1 MIVLGLGRVG
11 QGLSMLAEEAN
22 VPFVGVSRGADHEA
36 LGGNPSR
43 GPILVCVNADDLMGC
58 IESVPKNRQ
67 RDLVFVQNG
76 MLDSFLGASGLD
88 ENTRGLLYFAVPKR
102 GDRPAPGGASVFS
115 GPHANAVVAWF
126 KGVGLEAKAVGRA
139 AFTEEMASKLI
150 WNCTFGL
157 MCEVY
162 GASVGELVSQKR
174 PAIDGLV
181 DEFVAVAN
189 AALGSKLNAMIVSR
203 GACEYSLSIPN
214 YTGALKQHPWRN
226 GWFVDSASRLGIGTP
241 LHQQL
246 MQRAAENKS
255 NSPQ

>member
-11 QGLSMLAEEAN
+11 QGLSMLAEEAD
-22 VPFVGVSRGADHEA
+22 VPFVGVSREAGHEA
-36 LGGNPSR
+36 LGGISDR
-43 GPILVCVNADDLMGC
+43 GPILVCANADDLMRC
-58 IESVPKNRQ
+58 IESIPKQ
-67 RDLVFVQNG
+67 RHGDLVFVQNG
-76 MLDSFLGASGLD
+76 MLDSFLSTAGLD
-88 ENTRGLLYFAVPKR
+88 KNTRGLLYFAVPKR
-102 GDRPAPGGASVFS
+102 GDRPVPGGASVFS
-115 GPHANAVVAWF
+115 GPHADEVVAWF
-126 KGVGLEAKAVGRA
+126 KDLGLEAKVVERA
-139 AFTEEMASKLI
+139 AFTEEMVSKLI

-162 GASVGELVSQKR
+162 GASVGELVAQKR

-181 DEFVAVAN
+181 GEFVTVAN
-189 AALGSKLNAMIVSR
+189 AALGSKLDAMIVSH

-246 MQRAAENKS
+246 MQRAAENKP